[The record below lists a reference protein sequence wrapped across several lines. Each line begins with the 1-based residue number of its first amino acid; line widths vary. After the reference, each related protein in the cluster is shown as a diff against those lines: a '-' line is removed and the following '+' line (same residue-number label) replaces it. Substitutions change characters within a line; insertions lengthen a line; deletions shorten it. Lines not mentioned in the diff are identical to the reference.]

1 MEKKLEDMTNAELK
15 RICKDKKIPT
25 ADLRNKKQLLEA
37 LSAKGLT
44 KVEAEESPLN
54 EGLKKERHYLG
65 KCTKTGEKLYKVLD

>member
-44 KVEAEESPLN
+44 AVEAEESPLN
-54 EGLKKERHYLG
+54 EGVLKARHYLG

>member
-37 LSAKGLT
+37 LSGKGLT
-44 KVEAEESPLN
+44 AVECEESPLN
-54 EGLKKERHYLG
+54 EGIEKERHYLG
-65 KCTKTGEKLYKVLD
+65 KCTKTGEKLYQVLD